1 MFLTSLL
8 ATGMFGILTMHLVRL
23 VNYGH
28 SYQSAQDLFEL
39 LKEFPLKNSNY
50 HLFKP
55 CRNLLSWP
63 VVDKTTS
70 KLRKLHL
77 LEFDP
82 KQQKAFGKLH
92 SNVSTK
98 IEYISHKKEGLRIK
112 TIRGS
117 KKNKCRDDVEFES
130 WEGVIDVDNGTLCL
144 SSSLSVIFV
153 FKLVLKHSIF
163 SQQKP
168 KRSYFRHYI

>member
-1 MFLTSLL
+1 MFLTFIST
-8 ATGMFGILTMHLVRL
+8 TGMFGIITMHLVRL

-39 LKEFPLKNSNY
+39 LKEFPLRNSSY

-63 VVDKTTS
+63 VIDKTTS
-70 KLRKLHL
+70 RLKKLHL

-98 IEYISHKKEGLRIK
+98 IEYFAHKKEGLRIK
-112 TIRGS
+112 KIKGK
-117 KKNKCRDDVEFES
+117 KKNRNVVDFES
-130 WEGVIDVDNGTLCL
+130 WKGVIDVDNGTWLCL
-144 SSSLSVIFV
+144 PSL
-153 FKLVLKHSIF
+153 
-163 SQQKP
+163 P
-168 KRSYFRHYI
+168 